1 MPKSKSKAQQTL
13 PLTTTRTTRLPFTFT
28 DGLPLPALLVFDL
41 DYTLWPFW
49 VDTHVSAP
57 VKPASPAG
65 QYNTRMLDRDGESF
79 SFYDDVPGILAA
91 AKERGIPMSLA
102 SRTHAPDLA
111 RDMLRG
117 LHVPSHTATGTG
129 PTSSTENNTSSSS
142 PPEEQSNDE
151 NDGQHFPTQGSLQNN
166 PNNNNVSTLSPRR
179 AVEFFIH
186 PQIYPG
192 TKTTHFRRIR
202 AAMQKAGTPVDFED
216 MVFFDD
222 ESRNRNVETELGVTF
237 WLVRDGVTTDEVDR
251 GIWEWRK
258 RKGLSQTQK
267 K

>member
-1 MPKSKSKAQQTL
+1 MPKSKSKTQQTL
-13 PLTTTRTTRLPFTFT
+13 PLTTRTTRIPSTFS

-79 SFYDDVPGILAA
+79 SFYDDVPAILAA

-117 LHVPSHTATGTG
+117 LHVPS
-129 PTSSTENNTSSSS
+129 STEKNTSQQNPQALDNNSDVDDVDD
-142 PPEEQSNDE
+142 NDE
-151 NDGQHFPTQGSLQNN
+151 QHFPTQGALQNN
-166 PNNNNVSTLSPRR
+166 PNNTNISTLSPRR
-179 AVEFFIH
+179 AVDFFIH
-186 PQIYPG
+186 SQIYPG

-237 WLVRDGVTTDEVDR
+237 WLVRDGVTSDEVDR

-258 RKGLSQTQK
+258 RKGFAQK

>member
-1 MPKSKSKAQQTL
+1 MPAIRVMGQD
-13 PLTTTRTTRLPFTFT
+13 F

-117 LHVPSHTATGTG
+117 LHVPS
-129 PTSSTENNTSSSS
+129 STEKNTSQQNPQALDNNSDVDDVDD
-142 PPEEQSNDE
+142 NDE
-151 NDGQHFPTQGSLQNN
+151 QHFPTQGALQNN
-166 PNNNNVSTLSPRR
+166 PNNTNISTLSPRR
-179 AVEFFIH
+179 AVDFFIH
-186 PQIYPG
+186 SQIYPG

-237 WLVRDGVTTDEVDR
+237 WLVRDGVTSDEVDR

-258 RKGLSQTQK
+258 RKGFAQK

>member
-1 MPKSKSKAQQTL
+1 MPKSKVKTQSDL
-13 PLTTTRTTRLPFTFT
+13 TTRTTRLPSTFS

-102 SRTHAPDLA
+102 SRTHAPNLA

-117 LHVPSHTATGTG
+117 LHVPS
-129 PTSSTENNTSSSS
+129 STEKNTSQQNPQALDNNSDVDDVDD
-142 PPEEQSNDE
+142 NDE
-151 NDGQHFPTQGSLQNN
+151 QHFPTQGALQNN
-166 PNNNNVSTLSPRR
+166 PNNTNISTLSPRR
-179 AVEFFIH
+179 AVDFFIH
-186 PQIYPG
+186 SQIYPG

-237 WLVRDGVTTDEVDR
+237 WLVRDGVTSDEVDR

-258 RKGLSQTQK
+258 RKGFAQK

>member
-1 MPKSKSKAQQTL
+1 MPKSKSKTQQTL
-13 PLTTTRTTRLPFTFT
+13 PLTTRTTRIPSTFS

-117 LHVPSHTATGTG
+117 LHVPS
-129 PTSSTENNTSSSS
+129 STEKNTSQQNPQALDNNSDVDDVDD
-142 PPEEQSNDE
+142 NDE
-151 NDGQHFPTQGSLQNN
+151 QHFPTQGALQNN
-166 PNNNNVSTLSPRR
+166 PNNTNISTLSPRR
-179 AVEFFIH
+179 AVDFFIH
-186 PQIYPG
+186 SQIYPG

-237 WLVRDGVTTDEVDR
+237 WLVRDGVTSDEVDR

-258 RKGLSQTQK
+258 RKGFAQK